1 MLIGMT
7 KIDTSR
13 SVTAREPIRKL
24 AGVWSFLVRKMV
36 AMTKAFE
43 STVARVTRANSTDR
57 EIWRPSRVASVQAG
71 VVVVSGMSVKLLV
84 K

>member
-1 MLIGMT
+1 MLIGIT

-13 SVTAREPIRKL
+13 SVTAREPIKKL

-43 STVARVTRANSTDR
+43 STVASVTTTKSAER
-57 EIWRPSRVASVQAG
+57 ETWRPSNVASLQGG
-71 VVVVSGMSVKLLV
+71 VVVVLGISVELLV